1 MAYSAEI
8 NRANPTAFFF
18 LLDQSGSMGDAF
30 GGSEASRKKSAG
42 VADAVNKLLQNL
54 SIKCARET
62 GVYDFFHIAIV
73 GYGVGVAPAWSGAL
87 GGREVV
93 PISEIASNPSRIEQ
107 RVRKSDDGA
116 GGIIEESVK
125 FPVWFDPVANGG
137 TPMCKA
143 FSYASS
149 LVGRWTSEHP
159 DGYPP
164 IVINIT
170 DGESTD
176 GDPGSAAAAI
186 RQLSTSDG
194 HVLLFN
200 LHLSSSAGVPITF
213 PDSDGAVIV

>member
-143 FSYASS
+143 F
-149 LVGRWTSEHP
+149 
-159 DGYPP
+159 
-164 IVINIT
+164 
-170 DGESTD
+170 
-176 GDPGSAAAAI
+176 
-186 RQLSTSDG
+186 
-194 HVLLFN
+194 
-200 LHLSSSAGVPITF
+200 
-213 PDSDGAVIV
+213 VIV